1 MKDGFKDVMVEIQND
16 YVKLGIQLLQDDTG
30 NTIEGI
36 ERKKHGDPGDI
47 TVEIFRL
54 WLQGKG
60 RQPVTW
66 QTLVEC
72 LEHTK
77 LHVAA
82 NLIKAASNNADNLA
96 FFTGQQTAFS
106 KWSFPDF
113 SKHLFLFCIFV
124 ITISALISVVSS

>member
-1 MKDGFKDVMVEIQND
+1 MVEIQND

-36 ERKKHGDPGDI
+36 ERKKRGDPGDI

-124 ITISALISVVSS
+124 ITISALISVASS